1 MNWSA
6 ALGDGSIPILVGPTA
21 VGKTAVAMALA
32 ERLPIEIIS
41 ADSRQIYRRLDI
53 GTAKPSPRELRRVK
67 HHGVDL
73 IAPGERYGAG
83 RFAREAQGWL
93 AAAAEAGK
101 QAVIVGGT
109 GLYIKAL
116 VDGLFLEPPLD
127 PDRRRS
133 LQTFVAGL
141 GSTTL
146 VRWASRLDRRFG
158 GGGRQRAARSIEV
171 ALLSGRSLS
180 YWQDH
185 AKTEGAI
192 DPWFVV
198 LTVPRP
204 VLHRRIAV
212 RAEDMVRRGVIEEAA
227 AVLADGV
234 PPDAPGLDGVGIR
247 EAVEYLQGTRSRA
260 SVAEAIT
267 IATRQYAKRQE
278 TWFRHQLRGPVL
290 TLDASGPPEQV
301 ADAVALAWRSR
312 ERTFV

>member
-1 MNWSA
+1 
-6 ALGDGSIPILVGPTA
+6 
-21 VGKTAVAMALA
+21 
-32 ERLPIEIIS
+32 
-41 ADSRQIYRRLDI
+41 
-53 GTAKPSPRELRRVK
+53 
-67 HHGVDL
+67 
-73 IAPGERYGAG
+73 
-83 RFAREAQGWL
+83 
-93 AAAAEAGK
+93 
-101 QAVIVGGT
+101 VIVGGT

>member
-1 MNWSA
+1 MSWSA
-6 ALGDGSIPILVGPTA
+6 ALADASIPILVGPTA
-21 VGKTAVAMALA
+21 VGKTAVALALA

-67 HHGVDL
+67 HHGIDL

-93 AAAAEAGK
+93 AASAEAGK
-101 QAVIVGGT
+101 QPVIVGGT
-109 GLYIKAL
+109 GLYVKAL

-158 GGGRQRAARSIEV
+158 GGGRQRAARAIEV

-212 RAEDMVRRGVIEEAA
+212 RAEEMVRRGVIEEAA
-227 AVLADGV
+227 AVLAEGV
-234 PPDAPGLDGVGIR
+234 APDAPGLDGVGIR

>member
-1 MNWSA
+1 MNWNA
-6 ALGDGSIPILVGPTA
+6 ALGDASIPILVGPTA
-21 VGKTAVAMALA
+21 VGKTAVALALA

-73 IAPGERYGAG
+73 VAPGERYGAG

-93 AAAAEAGK
+93 AAVAEAGK
-101 QAVIVGGT
+101 QPVIVGGT

-127 PDRRRS
+127 PNRRRS

-146 VRWASRLDRRFG
+146 VRWASRLDHRFG

-204 VLHRRIAV
+204 VLHRRIAA
-212 RAEDMVRRGVIEEAA
+212 RAEEMVRRGVIEEAA

-301 ADAVALAWRSR
+301 AEAVALAWRSR
-312 ERTFV
+312 ERTFA

>member
-1 MNWSA
+1 MNWNA
-6 ALGDGSIPILVGPTA
+6 ALGDASIPILVGPTA
-21 VGKTAVAMALA
+21 VGKTAVALALA

-93 AAAAEAGK
+93 AAAAGAGK
-101 QAVIVGGT
+101 QPVIVGGT

-133 LQTFVAGL
+133 LQAFVAGM

-212 RAEDMVRRGVIEEAA
+212 RAEEMVRRGVIEEAA

-234 PPDAPGLDGVGIR
+234 PPGAPGLDGVGIR